1 MPRQFAVSRR
11 NLTINKRII
20 QAGIPVPL
28 AAPFRMGDSSITLNV
43 DGKSYTEPAACYDVK
58 EAVPVG
64 KVVFEEAYHG
74 HE

>member
-1 MPRQFAVSRR
+1 MPQQFAVSRR

-28 AAPFRMGDSSITLNV
+28 AAPFKQGDVSVVLSV
-43 DGKSYTEPAACYDVK
+43 DGKTYTEPAACYDVR
-58 EAVPVG
+58 EAVPVA

-74 HE
+74 LE